1 MQFTYSSPA
10 TDAESA
16 VTMSDSTNKKSFICM
31 PCDVIVAFV
40 AGLNIFLPIMS
51 LAVSLLIY
59 SNYSGSEVDFLS
71 SDAFLVFMS
80 GATVAILQVTIAM
93 GALILVLRCRRTKEF
108 VDSKQIDD
116 DDRTE
121 TSEKEIVFE
130 DDDYCEVV

>member
-1 MQFTYSSPA
+1 
-10 TDAESA
+10 
-16 VTMSDSTNKKSFICM
+16 
-31 PCDVIVAFV
+31 
-40 AGLNIFLPIMS
+40 MS

-108 VDSKQIDD
+108 VDSKQLDD